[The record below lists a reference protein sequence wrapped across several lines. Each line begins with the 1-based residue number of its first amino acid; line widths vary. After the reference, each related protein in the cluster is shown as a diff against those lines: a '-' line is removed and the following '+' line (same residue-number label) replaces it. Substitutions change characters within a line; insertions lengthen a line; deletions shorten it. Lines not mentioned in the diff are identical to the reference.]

1 MNNYLQRRNN
11 TVSSIFDAFE
21 DFFRPVFASENDY
34 LKSNVRET
42 DAEYQI
48 DVAVPGF
55 KKEQIKISLENGYL
69 SIVCSKNEQEESDEK
84 DTASY
89 RRKEISEYSSRTFHV
104 GEDITQNDIKAK
116 YENGILCLTIP
127 KIQPKIPEKSYIAIE

>member
-1 MNNYLQRRNN
+1 MTDLGGAGRYLFCRPLMPFLHKIA
-11 TVSSIFDAFE
+11 VS
-21 DFFRPVFASENDY
+21 
-34 LKSNVRET
+34 
-42 DAEYQI
+42 
-48 DVAVPGF
+48 
-55 KKEQIKISLENGYL
+55 
-69 SIVCSKNEQEESDEK
+69 EK
-84 DTASY
+84 DTTSY

>member
-1 MNNYLQRRNN
+1 M
-11 TVSSIFDAFE
+11 
-21 DFFRPVFASENDY
+21 
-34 LKSNVRET
+34 
-42 DAEYQI
+42 
-48 DVAVPGF
+48 
-55 KKEQIKISLENGYL
+55 EQIKISLENGYL
-69 SIVCSKNEQEESDEK
+69 SIVCSKNKQEENGKK

>member
-11 TVSSIFDAFE
+11 TVPSIFDAFE

-69 SIVCSKNEQEESDEK
+69 SSRRSVPQGNTNTVHI
-84 DTASY
+84 ASNG
-89 RRKEISEYSSRTFHV
+89 SGCDCQH
-104 GEDITQNDIKAK
+104 ND
-116 YENGILCLTIP
+116 NG
-127 KIQPKIPEKSYIAIE
+127 S